1 MPSSNGPGCE
11 EREVSLR
18 DLQAAKKYGTIKTN
32 HVRCR
37 GKTSRR
43 WKIEYGGVVYITDE
57 HQKRVIT
64 TYKIRPPDPP
74 PPIYTPL
81 APNPLLPASTLA
93 PAGPWQPP
101 ILLTP
106 LRIRPLMGGI
116 LTPIQEHPGVPASSW
131 SPVNGRANG

>member
-1 MPSSNGPGCE
+1 MQ

-18 DLQAAKKYGTIKTN
+18 DLQAAKKYGTITLQQA
-32 HVRCR
+32 RR
-37 GKTSRR
+37 GGQKYRR

-57 HQKRVIT
+57 HQKVVIT

-81 APNPLLPASTLA
+81 APTR
-93 PAGPWQPP
+93 PP

-106 LRIRPLMGGI
+106 LRVRPLMGGI

-131 SPVNGRANG
+131 SPVGGRANG